1 MLLVSGCVL
10 NIDCLIKKSYMA
22 ISICIGMHLPFRF
35 ATIWQP
41 ACLGCAHA
49 TFLPNCRKGRTGR
62 PKRPF
67 HQMKRAV
74 LAARTAAGR
83 AQWRR
88 QQIKNLHRMQ
98 QGMCPAAMENGVMAF
113 VSLHLFL
120 LFGVIPV
127 ACHRYG
133 GNFIFEPFPFIF
145 AKGKGQCAQVLVK
158 MRQFCRSGY
167 RHNPRFFLQKPPESQ
182 LRRRHAI
189 FASEALK
196 HIYNAVVGPHS
207 LYGA

>member
-1 MLLVSGCVL
+1 
-10 NIDCLIKKSYMA
+10 
-22 ISICIGMHLPFRF
+22 
-35 ATIWQP
+35 
-41 ACLGCAHA
+41 
-49 TFLPNCRKGRTGR
+49 
-62 PKRPF
+62 
-67 HQMKRAV
+67 
-74 LAARTAAGR
+74 
-83 AQWRR
+83 
-88 QQIKNLHRMQ
+88 
-98 QGMCPAAMENGVMAF
+98 MENGVMAF

-167 RHNPRFFLQKPPESQ
+167 RHNPRFFFAKSQLESQ

-207 LYGA
+207 LGGEAWQGVAVVVVGSNTVYSLRSPPRNPCSLDCKAQSLFPIHGTHRAPRFAQPRGA